1 MAENAFN
8 KQSVK
13 LEVRNEFLGLA
24 RENSTDNK
32 ESFTL
37 EEENELRLL
46 VGGNSTDVKIEL
58 SSGLAEIYGTEMEL
72 NKEYSLS
79 PYSSISVFTWHGCV
93 INVSGNPEAAYVV
106 KDTAMILNVI
116 LHASL
121 EERRLQAEAENKKG
135 PVIFV
140 VGPNDVDK
148 SSLCRL
154 LLNYAIRLGRRPL
167 FIDLDVG
174 QNSISLPSTVGV
186 LTAEKPADIVT
197 GFNDQAVQVYQYGH
211 RSAWQSIIF
220 YYLLLQRLGLTVR
233 SDVKQKNRNVRTSGM
248 IISGC
253 DWSRCEIRHHG
264 YDAITLVAMH
274 FEIDIVCVLQ
284 EERLYLQLQNDMPS
298 SVEVIFIPKLDGVER
313 NREIKSQSR
322 EARIREYFYGPTNQ
336 LQPFTFE
343 VKYSDIQVF
352 QVVARSVKR
361 NTHFLSD
368 IKENEAKLRSVT
380 LGSKLVDQILG
391 LSCAD
396 EFQEDIMYM
405 PVIGFICIIN
415 VNLETGTI
423 TVLSPQ
429 PGPLPKKILLKGDT
443 RLKKSQ

>member
-1 MAENAFN
+1 MAESAFS

-13 LEVRNEFLGLA
+13 LEVKNEFHELVE
-24 RENSTDNK
+24 ENSTNNK
-32 ESFTL
+32 QSFTL
-37 EEENELRLL
+37 EEENELRIL
-46 VGGNSTDVKIEL
+46 VGGNFDVKIEL

-72 NKEYSLS
+72 NKDYSLL
-79 PYSSISVFTWHGCV
+79 PHSSISVFSWHGCI
-93 INVSGNPEAAYVV
+93 INLSGNPEAAYVL
-106 KDTAMILNVI
+106 KDTAMILNVV

-121 EERRLQAEAENKKG
+121 EERRIQAEAENKEG

-154 LLNYAIRLGRRPL
+154 LVNYAVRLGRHPL
-167 FIDLDVG
+167 YIDLDVG
-174 QNSISLPSTVGV
+174 QTSISLPGTVGV
-186 LTAEKPADIVT
+186 LTAEKPLDIVT
-197 GFNDQAVQVYQYGH
+197 GFNNQTVQVYQYGY

-220 YYLLLQRLGLTVR
+220 YYLLLQRLGLTIR
-233 SDVKQKNRNVRTSGM
+233 SDLKQKNQNVRTSGM
-248 IISGC
+248 IIRGC
-253 DWSRCEIRHHG
+253 DWSKCEILHHG
-264 YDAITLVAMH
+264 YDALTLVAMH

-284 EERLYLQLQNDMPS
+284 DERLYLQLQNDMPS
-298 SVEVIFIPKLDGVER
+298 STEVFFIPKMDGFER
-313 NREIKSQSR
+313 NRLVKSQSR

-352 QVVARSVKR
+352 QIMARSVKR
-361 NTHFLSD
+361 YTHFLTD
-368 IKENEAKLRSVT
+368 IKENEAKLVPVKFS
-380 LGSKLVDQILG
+380 SKLVDQILG

-396 EFQEDIMYM
+396 EFQDDIMYM

-415 VNLETGTI
+415 VNLESKTI

-429 PGPLPKKILLKGDT
+429 PGPLLKKILLRSDT
-443 RLKKSQ
+443 KLKKCQ